1 MGSLLRE
8 GIVGPL
14 KYHFP
19 STSTISQKS
28 ILCAFRIMII
38 ESDHALRSVSCFQHV
53 CLLLSQHTVE
63 WTVLSGQ
70 LYLPLLLSY

>member
-53 CLLLSQHTVE
+53 FVTPQHTVE